1 MHTRPP
7 LNLFYE
13 EPDVDRWT
21 RFDRYPRRIARW
33 ALRGPKQPGGT
44 MRVYLNLRAGLD
56 RLGVRYRD
64 NDFRYLHAHPNEL
77 ACVIGQPLVLDKLP
91 KQTPI
96 LFGTSI
102 YNHPNDNPDLPRQR
116 PIRRVLVPCAW
127 TASMFSTVWPGLV
140 SAWPAGIDTDRW
152 SLSMRA
158 NKDVDVLVY
167 DKIVRH
173 RGRYLRTIV
182 APLIA
187 ELRRRNLS
195 FRVLRYGFY
204 REEQLHKLS
213 RRARSMVYLSHHETQ
228 GLAAQQILSS
238 GIPILAWDHGGLW
251 KDPTYAPHR
260 VRFAPVTSVP
270 YWDERCGVKFK
281 GSADLLSAFDAF
293 WFGVEAGIYTPREMI
308 VESLT
313 LEQRARSYL
322 DLVDQFGGV
331 S

>member
-1 MHTRPP
+1 MHSRPP

-281 GSADLLSAFDAF
+281 GSADLLPAFDAF

-331 S
+331 P

>member
-1 MHTRPP
+1 
-7 LNLFYE
+7 
-13 EPDVDRWT
+13 
-21 RFDRYPRRIARW
+21 
-33 ALRGPKQPGGT
+33 

-182 APLIA
+182 APLLA

-204 REEQLHKLS
+204 REEQLYRLS

-270 YWDERCGVKFK
+270 YWDERCGVKFR
-281 GSADLLSAFDAF
+281 GGADLLPAFDEF

-322 DLVDQFGGV
+322 DLVDQFGGM

>member
-13 EPDVDRWT
+13 EPDADRWT
-21 RFDRYPRRIARW
+21 PFDRYPRRMARW

-182 APLIA
+182 APLVA

-204 REEQLHKLS
+204 REEQLHRLS

-270 YWDERCGVKFK
+270 YWDERCGVKFR
-281 GSADLLSAFDAF
+281 GGADLLPAFDEF

-322 DLVDQFGGV
+322 DLVDQFGGM